1 MERLVF
7 ENIFDVVTEDPIE
20 AADLRFR
27 SDLLTTLVAIFE
39 DRKWKQGDIAKALDV
54 SQPRVSELMRGK
66 IQLFSADKLIGYLAK
81 LGVRLKPSFSA
92 EHKVICE
99 VVEAA

>member
-39 DRKWKQGDIAKALDV
+39 DRKWKQGDIAEALDV
-54 SQPRVSELMRGK
+54 PQPRVSELMRGK

>member
-1 MERLVF
+1 MERLAF
-7 ENIFDVVTEDPIE
+7 DNIFEAVTEDPIE

-39 DRKWKQGDIAKALDV
+39 DRKWKQSDIATALDIP
-54 SQPRVSELMRGK
+54 QPRVSELMRGK

-81 LGVRLKPSFSA
+81 LGVRLRPSFSA
-92 EHKVICE
+92 EHRVVCDVI
-99 VVEAA
+99 EAA

>member
-39 DRKWKQGDIAKALDV
+39 DRKWKQADIAEALDV

-99 VVEAA
+99 VVAAA

>member
-7 ENIFDVVTEDPIE
+7 ENIFDAVTEDPIE

-27 SDLLTTLVAIFE
+27 SDLLTTLIAIFE
-39 DRKWKQGDIAKALDV
+39 DRKWKQADIAGALDIP
-54 SQPRVSELMRGK
+54 QPRVSELMRGK
-66 IQLFSADKLIGYLAK
+66 IHLFSADKLIGFLAK

-92 EHKVICE
+92 EHRVICE

>member
-39 DRKWKQGDIAKALDV
+39 DRKWKQTDIAKALDIP
-54 SQPRVSELMRGK
+54 QPRVSELMRGK

-92 EHKVICE
+92 EHKVICD

>member
-7 ENIFDVVTEDPIE
+7 ENIFEVVTEDPIE

-27 SDLLTTLVAIFE
+27 SDLLTTLVALFE
-39 DRKWKQGDIAKALDV
+39 DRKWKQADIAKALDIP
-54 SQPRVSELMRGK
+54 QPRVSELMRGK

>member
-7 ENIFDVVTEDPIE
+7 ENIFDAVTEDPIE

-39 DRKWKQGDIAKALDV
+39 DRKWKQAAIAQALDIP
-54 SQPRVSELMRGK
+54 QPRVSELMRGK
-66 IQLFSADKLIGYLAK
+66 IHLFSADKLIGYLAK
-81 LGVRLKPSFSA
+81 LGVRLKPSFNA

>member
-39 DRKWKQGDIAKALDV
+39 DRKWKQADIAEALDV
-54 SQPRVSELMRGK
+54 PQPRVSELMRGK

>member
-39 DRKWKQGDIAKALDV
+39 DRKWKQADIAEALDV